1 MIMDATFW
9 VGAAFLIFVG
19 ILFYFKVPAML
30 TGALDDRSKKIADDL
45 DQARQLRE
53 EAQALLATYER
64 KQRDALAEAEEIIA
78 HAREEAL
85 REAANAAAK
94 LDEAIARR
102 QQGALDKIAL
112 AEAQAEKEVR
122 EAAIEIAIGAAT
134 AVVAQQVQGERA
146 DALID
151 SATADLGRHLN

>member
-1 MIMDATFW
+1 MDATFW

-19 ILFYFKVPAML
+19 ILFYVKVPAML

>member
-1 MIMDATFW
+1 MDATFW

-122 EAAIEIAIGAAT
+122 DAAIEIAIGAAT

>member
-1 MIMDATFW
+1 MDATFW
-9 VGAAFLIFVG
+9 VGAAFLVFVV
-19 ILFYFKVPAML
+19 IMFYFKVPAML
-30 TGALDDRSKKIADDL
+30 TGALDDRSKKIADAL

-78 HAREEAL
+78 HARDEAL
-85 REAANAAAK
+85 REANIAAKK

-102 QQGALDKIAL
+102 QQNALEKIAV

-122 EAAIEIAIGAAT
+122 EAAIDIAIGAAT
-134 AVVAQQVQGERA
+134 AVVAQQVQGHRA
-146 DALID
+146 DALIQG
-151 SATADLGRHLN
+151 ATADLGRNLT

>member
-1 MIMDATFW
+1 MDATFW

-19 ILFYFKVPAML
+19 VLFYFKVPAML
-30 TGALDDRSKKIADDL
+30 TGALDDRAKKISDEL

-78 HAREEAL
+78 HARDEAL
-85 REAANAAAK
+85 READNAAKK

-102 QQGALDKIAL
+102 QQTALEKIAM
-112 AEAQAEKEVR
+112 AEAQAEQEVR
-122 EAAIEIAIGAAT
+122 DAAIDIAIGAAT
-134 AVVAQQVQGERA
+134 AVVAQQVQGNRA

-151 SATADLGRHLN
+151 AATADLGRHLN